1 MPEDKPEKFPM
12 NGGLNE
18 KVIPIQEISDMGT
31 LELYS
36 KELNRIGKEMAKET
50 ANGQVVTSEL
60 IDRIC
65 EEIYDEGLKMIFKR
79 GIALGIL
86 IGS

>member
-1 MPEDKPEKFPM
+1 MPEDKPEPYLK

-18 KVIPIQEISDMGT
+18 KVIPIQELSDSGA
-31 LELYS
+31 LSLFS
-36 KELNRIGKEMAKET
+36 IELNRIGKEMAKAT
-50 ANGQVVTSEL
+50 ANGEVVTSDL

-65 EEIYDEGLKMIFKR
+65 DELYDEGLKMIFKR